1 LVLVEYHHTA
11 SGDNHLYRSNVED
24 IIKWATRCLY
34 LEIFLFAGVSMFYL
48 NFGPT
53 FPFLGAILGMF
64 YLHLI
69 WANYGKQER
78 EESESISALYGDMY
92 SWFIS

>member
-1 LVLVEYHHTA
+1 
-11 SGDNHLYRSNVED
+11 
-24 IIKWATRCLY
+24 
-34 LEIFLFAGVSMFYL
+34 MFYL

-78 EESESISALYGDMY
+78 EESESISVLYGDFY
-92 SWFIS
+92 SWFLEK

>member
-1 LVLVEYHHTA
+1 MYRADVEQ
-11 SGDNHLYRSNVED
+11 

-34 LEIFLFAGVSMFYL
+34 LEIALFVFVSSFYL
-48 NFGPT
+48 NCSFT

-69 WANYGKQER
+69 WSKERFKTVIVPQYPSDLYKEEER
-78 EESESISALYGDMY
+78 EREKKKRE
-92 SWFIS
+92 

>member
-1 LVLVEYHHTA
+1 
-11 SGDNHLYRSNVED
+11 
-24 IIKWATRCLY
+24 
-34 LEIFLFAGVSMFYL
+34 MFYL

-64 YLHLI
+64 YLHVI
-69 WANYGKQER
+69 WANYSGEER
-78 EESESISALYGDMY
+78 EVTESISVLYGDMY